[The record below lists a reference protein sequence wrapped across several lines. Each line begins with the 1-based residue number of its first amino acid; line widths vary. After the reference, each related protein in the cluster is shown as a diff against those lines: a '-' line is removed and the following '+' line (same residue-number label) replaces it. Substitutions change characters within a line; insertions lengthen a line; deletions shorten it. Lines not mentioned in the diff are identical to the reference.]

1 MPDIEALPIL
11 TPIPITLNITTLSK
25 PGKQDEW
32 PADKPIFPSPPL
44 TPDLVDFR
52 LQRRV
57 HISTYQLAATSTD
70 HFVSYIGGLGPGL
83 SEVVY
88 NNVQVDVMDNV
99 WIPSVGGDEK
109 TQQKGQWKQEV
120 TFKSFIRLASPPTFN
135 ATTMAIS
142 VRLPALLY
150 SWCNAFNDLDLTYII
165 VLDAINCEFPG
176 NWERH
181 AV

>member
-25 PGKQDEW
+25 PSKQDDW

-57 HISTYQLAATSTD
+57 HISTYQLAATSAD
-70 HFVSYIGGLGPGL
+70 HFVSYIGGLGTGL

-88 NNVQVDVMDNV
+88 NNVQVDVVDNV

-120 TFKSFIRLASPPTFN
+120 TFRSSFVLNCPPSFSTDTMTVEVSASRCS
-135 ATTMAIS
+135 AD
-142 VRLPALLY
+142 R
-150 SWCNAFNDLDLTYII
+150 
-165 VLDAINCEFPG
+165 
-176 NWERH
+176 
-181 AV
+181 